1 LQMIARF
8 LLFVEIKTKIASVFP
23 FLLGLSFAALSGK
36 TLDVRAAAVFFFSM
50 LFFDMATT
58 ALNNLLDKH
67 KTLSD
72 HSFSLKTET
81 VIFFILFLLAAVFGI
96 FLVSITSLS
105 VLFIGVLCFLV
116 GIFYTFGP
124 ISLSHMPVGEAFSG
138 VFMGFFIPLLV
149 VESVLPADA
158 PVLFTIN
165 FEKLIL
171 TLQLPAL
178 LSLILVSAPAVCV
191 IANIMLANNIC
202 DQKDDESV
210 GRYTLPYYI
219 GRKYA
224 LYLFAFLN
232 FAAYGAQVLAVLL
245 KILPPLALIPLF
257 TLPAVAKNI
266 RRFFAFQ
273 SKKETFP
280 LCIQNFL
287 LILVPYIAGIAL
299 GAAVK

>member
-1 LQMIARF
+1 
-8 LLFVEIKTKIASVFP
+8 
-23 FLLGLSFAALSGK
+23 
-36 TLDVRAAAVFFFSM
+36 
-50 LFFDMATT
+50 
-58 ALNNLLDKH
+58 LLDKH

-178 LSLILVSAPAVCV
+178 LSLILVSARRLL
-191 IANIMLANNIC
+191 IANIMLANNIGP
-202 DQKDDESV
+202 KRRRKRR
-210 GRYTLPYYI
+210 RYTC
-219 GRKYA
+219 
-224 LYLFAFLN
+224 
-232 FAAYGAQVLAVLL
+232 
-245 KILPPLALIPLF
+245 LIKSGENTPLF
-257 TLPAVAKNI
+257 V
-266 RRFFAFQ
+266 RR
-273 SKKETFP
+273 
-280 LCIQNFL
+280 I
-287 LILVPYIAGIAL
+287 
-299 GAAVK
+299 